1 MNLLE
6 QRAERPSLLSESYV
20 QEVLYPEFYECNE
33 NYEDDLIRVLTTP
46 RTRRTKSNSLGYT
59 VWKEESSSYEPIPE
73 LLCKVIKLLY
83 EFRYKG
89 SRSLRES
96 LELIQQYCDKH
107 EDAGFIESQGGL
119 SLVFTKLEGTLNL
132 RVKETSSERIKKIRE
147 ERRIKRVKEGKKG
160 FFNYSTENKKKVAK
174 KKVITRVQKELRIL
188 QKRKSALRMKAARAA
203 RSLQISGDPLKGGID
218 PTLSFDSLFDCVKEK
233 RNSARMAVPN
243 IIIKDNL
250 IDTYN
255 EMLST
260 NVDEV
265 ECMRVYQEIILGE
278 HKYDERKV
286 AFLPTPRQ
294 YKFLSA
300 PENLVLY
307 GGAAGGG
314 KSYSL
319 ILDPLRFVHCRDH
332 NVVIIRRT
340 MPELR
345 QLIDISLELY
355 DMLTPKPKWM
365 AGENTW
371 KFPSGAKIW
380 FSFMETA
387 KDKLRYQG
395 QDYTYVGFD
404 ELSQY
409 PTDEGFAWLMSRT
422 RKPVRAKEIQ
432 TYIRATA
439 NPGSQWVYDRFIAPA
454 PPETTFIY
462 PPSIGTSKPRTAKFI
477 PAKLADNPHLDYDGE
492 YRAMLE
498 SLPEV
503 ERRQLLDGDWMASN
517 DAMFTEFSIETHVCE
532 PFYIP
537 KHWNRVCGLDY
548 GYNDP
553 AAAVWFAVNPED
565 GCLIVYDE
573 LIETGLTGREFASA
587 IKAREAEEL
596 VYVDHPV
603 DYSVYAKTGHT
614 GPSIAESMISVPG
627 FRMRPADKSRE
638 SGWLQIHEHL
648 RANPKTGTPRLMIF
662 NTCVN
667 TVRQLSGAK
676 KDLNKPMDLN
686 QTRTSDGHWDA
697 LDALRY
703 GVMSRPRV
711 ETLDER
717 LVRFKE
723 PSKWDRVNNYFSF

>member
-6 QRAERPSLLSESYV
+6 QGYV
-20 QEVLYPEFYECNE
+20 QEILYPEFYECNE
-33 NYEDDLIRVLTTP
+33 NFEDDLIRVLTTP
-46 RTRRTKSNSLGYT
+46 KTRNTYRTPRGY
-59 VWKEESSSYEPIPE
+59 KEWDGSSYQPIPE
-73 LLCKVIKLLY
+73 LLCVFIKLMY
-83 EFRYKG
+83 EFKYTG
-89 SRSLRES
+89 SRSIRECLS
-96 LELIQQYCDKH
+96 LAQKAI
-107 EDAGFIESQGGL
+107 EDTPEVDYQMETLGGL
-119 SLVFTKLEGTLNL
+119 SNLFLRLQQSLNL
-132 RVKETSSERIKKIRE
+132 TDHETSIDRVKKIRE
-147 ERRIKRVKEGKKG
+147 ERKQRLALEGKKG
-160 FFNYSTENKKKVAK
+160 IRHLSAPEKKKLEK
-174 KKVITRVQKELRIL
+174 RKVITEAQKELKAL
-188 QKRKSALRMKAARAA
+188 KDKEKRLKGRVARAA
-203 RSLQISGDPLKGGID
+203 RKLEMSGDPLKQESLATLSPVSEDTKGSID
-218 PTLSFDSLFDCVKEK
+218 PSDFFSSVTKETK
-233 RNSARMAVPN
+233 APEKGAPS
-243 IIIKDNL
+243 IIIKENL
-250 IDTYN
+250 IETYN
-255 EMLST
+255 QMLVT
-260 NVDEV
+260 DVDEA
-265 ECMRVYQEIILGE
+265 ECMRVYQEIIMGD

-300 PENLVLY
+300 PETLVLY

-319 ILDPLRFVHCRDH
+319 ILDPLRYIHCRDH

-409 PTDEGFAWLMSRT
+409 PTDEGFSWLMSRL
-422 RKPVRAKEIQ
+422 RRPMRAKEINP
-432 TYIRATA
+432 YIRATA

-462 PPSIGTSKPRTAKFI
+462 PPSVGTSRPKTAKFI
-477 PAKLADNPHLDYDGE
+477 PAKLADNPHLDFDGE

-498 SLPEV
+498 ALPEV

-517 DAMFTEFSIETHVCE
+517 DAMFTEFNVNTHVCE

-537 KHWNRVCGLDY
+537 KHWNRVAGIDY
-548 GYNDP
+548 GYSDP
-553 AAAVWFAVNPED
+553 SAVVWFAVNPED

-573 LIETGLTGREFASA
+573 LVEPGLTGRELALA
-587 IKAREAEEL
+587 IRSRETDDL

-603 DYSVYAKTGHT
+603 DYSIYARTGHT
-614 GPSIAESMISVPG
+614 GPTIAESMLSVSG
-627 FRMRPADKSRE
+627 FRMRPADKNRE
-638 SGWLQIHEHL
+638 AGWIQIHEHL
-648 RANPKTGTPRLMIF
+648 RPNPRTGEPKLIVF

-667 TVRQLSGAK
+667 TIRQLAGAK
-676 KDLNKPMDLN
+676 KNPKKPQDIDD
-686 QTRTSDGHWDA
+686 TRTTDGHWDA

-703 GVMSRPRV
+703 GVMSRPRA
-711 ETLDER
+711 ETFDER
-717 LVRFKE
+717 LVRYKE
-723 PSKWDRVNNYFSF
+723 QSRWDRVNRYFSL